1 MQKDKRTRLAE
12 IFRDTQ
18 QFYTTNPVLR
28 TAVENSRKGTVLY
41 NPGDV
46 PKLPKNPS
54 KDGVVTVTKSRTF
67 EAAIRLAKQYTDKR
81 IAVLN
86 FASATNP
93 GGGVVNGSSAQ
104 EESLCRCSTLYP
116 TLDQKYLWQNY
127 YNINRIAGN
136 PLHTDACIYS
146 PNIVICKTDSDFPER
161 LPQEKWVKAD
171 VISCAAPNLRRKP
184 ANRYNPEGGQ
194 AVNITSDTLQKIHE
208 QCAKSIFSVAIAN
221 GADIL
226 VLGAFGCGAFCN
238 DPKIVAKAY
247 SNVLKDYRKY
257 FDLIE
262 FAIFCRE
269 YETENYD
276 VFAEIIR

>member
-1 MQKDKRTRLAE
+1 MYENLYYRRNELLMQNDKQKRLAE

-67 EAAIRLAKQYTDKR
+67 EAAIRIAKQYPGKR
-81 IAVLN
+81 LAVLN

-93 GGGVVNGSSAQ
+93 GGGVINGSSAQ

-116 TLDQKYLWQNY
+116 ILNQNFLWQNY
-127 YNINRIAGN
+127 YNVNRSAGN
-136 PLHTDACIYS
+136 SIHTDACIYS
-146 PNIVICKTDSDFPER
+146 PNIVICKTDMDFPER
-161 LPQEKWVKAD
+161 IPPEKWVTVD

-184 ANRYNPEGGQ
+184 ANRYNPEHGQ
-194 AVNITSDTLQKIHE
+194 TVHITSDELQKIHE
-208 QCAKSIFSVAIAN
+208 QRAKSIFLLPSPM
-221 GADIL
+221 
-226 VLGAFGCGAFCN
+226 VLTFLYWAHLAAVRSAMTQRSWQ
-238 DPKIVAKAY
+238 KH
-247 SNVLKDYRKY
+247 
-257 FDLIE
+257 
-262 FAIFCRE
+262 
-269 YETENYD
+269 
-276 VFAEIIR
+276 IRMY